1 MLVRMQVSRIVIFE
15 AGGGHPCMVFLREM
29 EGDRELPIVIGIA
42 EAYAIQRR
50 TKGEHFPRP
59 MTHDLIVGIL
69 DGLEVDLEQIVISEL
84 REGTFYA
91 KLVIRQDG
99 RLLEIDS
106 RPSDALAI
114 GAGSD
119 VPLFVDES
127 VLREVG

>member
-1 MLVRMQVSRIVIFE
+1 MLVRMQLSRIVIPE
-15 AGGGHPCMVFLREM
+15 SGVGHPCMVFLREV
-29 EGDRELPIVIGIA
+29 EGDRQVPIVIGIA
-42 EAYAIQRR
+42 EAWAIQRR
-50 TKGEHFPRP
+50 TKGVHFLRP
-59 MTHDLIVGIL
+59 MTHDLIVGIMQ
-69 DGLEVDLEQIVISEL
+69 GLEVDLEQIVISEL

-127 VLREVG
+127 VLREVS